1 MLKWNDI
8 PNIYK
13 GMATVVVATV
23 FVLTYHDRFITEA
36 EAMEQQNKAQAQ
48 LILLRVDNKE
58 AEKRT
63 LIRDMKKAIQENRT
77 ADADALKE
85 DIQTLRDQIK
95 GLCDQ
100 IEEC

>member
-1 MLKWNDI
+1 MTFKDI
-8 PNIYK
+8 PVIYK
-13 GMATVVVATV
+13 SIGVVVAATV

-36 EAMEQQNKAQAQ
+36 EAAELQKVQQAQ

-63 LIRDMKKAIQENRT
+63 LVREKAKAVEENKL
-77 ADADALKE
+77 AQAEKLE
-85 DIQTLRDQIK
+85 QDIQTLRDQIK